1 MAAIRTNGFDELMGL
16 EMLGDKADTMTG
28 PKETEPVAE
37 APVKASVFSRI
48 KKWLPLAILVV
59 LMAVAFS
66 QGLHN
71 KLTLSNLIMQRQD
84 LFGFVDQNFALAIFT
99 FLAVYVA
106 CVALSFPGASLLT
119 IAGGF
124 LFGWVVGGMAT
135 VVGATLGACAV
146 FLVARSSFGEVLTK
160 RAGPFLARLAEGFR
174 TEGFSYLLFLRLTP
188 VFPFW
193 LVNIAPAIFQ
203 MRLPTY
209 ALATFI
215 GIIPGTFAFAFIGS
229 GLDSVIEAQEAA
241 NPGCAAAGTCEVEI
255 SALVT
260 PQLLAAFFALGIA
273 SLIPV
278 VLKKVRSR

>member
-1 MAAIRTNGFDELMGL
+1 
-16 EMLGDKADTMTG
+16 MTG
-28 PKETEPVAE
+28 SKETDQIVETD
-37 APVKASVFSRI
+37 VKASPPGKW
-48 KKWLPLAILVV
+48 KKWLPLGILVA
-59 LMAVAFS
+59 LMAAAFS
-66 QGLHN
+66 LGLH
-71 KLTLSNLIMQRQD
+71 KQLTLSNLIMQRQD
-84 LFGFVDQNFALAIFT
+84 LIGFVDQNFILAILVFGLT
-99 FLAVYVA
+99 YVV

-124 LFGWVVGGMAT
+124 LFGWITGGLVT
-135 VVGATLGACAV
+135 VIGATLGACAV
-146 FLVARSSFGEVLTK
+146 FLVARSSFGEVLTR
-160 RAGPFLARLAEGFR
+160 RAGPFISRLAEGFR
-174 TEGFSYLLFLRLTP
+174 NEALSYLLFLRLTP

-209 ALATFI
+209 ALATFF

-241 NPGCAAAGTCEVEI
+241 DPGCATAGTCQIEI

-278 VLKKVRSR
+278 VLKKVRAR